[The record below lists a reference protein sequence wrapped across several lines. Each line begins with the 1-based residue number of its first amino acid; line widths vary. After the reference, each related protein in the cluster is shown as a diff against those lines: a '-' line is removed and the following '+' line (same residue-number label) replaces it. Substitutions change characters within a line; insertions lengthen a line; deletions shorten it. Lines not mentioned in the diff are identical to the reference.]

1 MRAMLAVLPGWPEI
15 WTNLLLLRRM
25 RLIQLA
31 ENACILAQLA
41 VCVALS
47 LPIQTIISAFGKRYG
62 YLASSSS
69 RGDVMNVKNAIFM
82 LLGVMLIGCG
92 QSNTPA
98 GHDATTSRLMVESA
112 ADRKSVEEMKAE
124 LDSLTSQLKT
134 AQDAVVVLQ
143 ANAAVDSVLR
153 DGDRVAELRVGSE
166 DYQLVR
172 SDLGVLTVALV
183 DVQPYANGSRVVLK
197 FGNPLASTINGLKVN
212 LGWGPNG
219 ENARPD
225 DESARSKDITFSQ
238 SIQSGAW
245 TSVPVVLEGVPPA
258 SLDYIRVSHVTHTGI
273 ALRRQ

>member
-1 MRAMLAVLPGWPEI
+1 
-15 WTNLLLLRRM
+15 
-25 RLIQLA
+25 
-31 ENACILAQLA
+31 
-41 VCVALS
+41 
-47 LPIQTIISAFGKRYG
+47 
-62 YLASSSS
+62 
-69 RGDVMNVKNAIFM
+69 
-82 LLGVMLIGCG
+82 
-92 QSNTPA
+92 
-98 GHDATTSRLMVESA
+98 MVESA

-212 LGWGPNG
+212 LGWGANG

-225 DESARSKDITFSQ
+225 DESALSKDITFSQ

-258 SLDYIRVSHVTHTGI
+258 SLDYIRVTHVTHTGI